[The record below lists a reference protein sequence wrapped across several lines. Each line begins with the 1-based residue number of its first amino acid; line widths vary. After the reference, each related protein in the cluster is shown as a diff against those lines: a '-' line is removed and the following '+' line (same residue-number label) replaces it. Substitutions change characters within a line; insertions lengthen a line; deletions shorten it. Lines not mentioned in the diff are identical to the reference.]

1 MGGDGLFSSVVDID
15 ADLVGIVARESS
27 QVFLKEGDV
36 ERGKPLFTS
45 FACAGFH
52 SLDGA
57 KLVGPSLWVLA
68 WRRSRVGWIKDFCER
83 RLSIPQRL

>member
-27 QVFLKEGDV
+27 QVVLKEGDV

-45 FACAGFH
+45 FACAGCH

-68 WRRSRVGWIKDFCER
+68 CGS
-83 RLSIPQRL
+83 